1 MDLKSQLQDLGLETS
16 ESKVYITLLEIG
28 EGFVSNVA
36 KRAGVNRVNCYNI
49 LDNLVKKGLVLSNSK
64 KGYQSYRAL
73 PPRVLFNSIEE
84 KFQAAKQILPQLE
97 TLYKSKEFRP
107 TVNYYDQ
114 PEQIEKVIKTM
125 LETEH
130 ELLGY
135 TSLKNLIENF
145 RDTVIKGISTR
156 KNRAKI
162 LVPNNEE
169 EKRMI
174 DELKSKNFLPQYF
187 EVLAINPKE
196 FNFES
201 GVFIYEKRIVS
212 ISYEKEELLCVETES
227 SVQAK
232 TQQAIFH
239 LAWLGATSFIA
250 M

>member
-1 MDLKSQLQDLGLETS
+1 MDLKAQLQNLGLEPNET
-16 ESKVYITLLEIG
+16 KVYLVLLEVG
-28 EGFVSNVA
+28 ESFVSSIA

-49 LDNLVKKGLVLSNSK
+49 LENLGQKGLAISK
-64 KGYQSYRAL
+64 SRKGYQTYSAL
-73 PPRVLFNSIEE
+73 PPRVLFNTIEE
-84 KFQAAKQILPQLE
+84 KFLTAKQILPQLE

-114 PEQIEKVIKTM
+114 TEQIDRLIKAM
-125 LETEH
+125 LETKD

-135 TSLKNLIENF
+135 TSITKLINNF
-145 RDTVIKGISTR
+145 SKTVIKGIQKRES
-156 KNRAKI
+156 RAKI
-162 LVPNNEE
+162 LVPNS
-169 EKRMI
+169 EKEKVTI
-174 DELKSKNFLPQYF
+174 EDLKTKKLIPPKF
-187 EVLAINPKE
+187 EILAINPKE
-196 FNFES
+196 FKFES
-201 GVFIYEKRIVS
+201 GVFIYGKKILS